1 MNAGYAYR
9 SVVRTSD
16 TGCSV
21 LAYLAGRYRHSTEAV
36 WRARLERGEVRM
48 GDAPVGADGR
58 VRAGDVL
65 VWSRPPWEEPAVPL
79 HFDVIHD
86 DADLLAVSK
95 PAGLPT
101 VPNGGFL
108 THTLLGAVRRTYPDA
123 VAMHRLGRGTSGLVL
138 FASSPEARRAVA
150 AAWRRGEVMRTYRA
164 LVAGTPAWETVRI
177 DTPIGLVPHP
187 RLGRVHAASP
197 GGKSAVSNVRVL
209 GRHLETAIV
218 EVHIETGRAHQIRIH
233 LAAAGHVLVGDP
245 LYAVGGVPSPTPGL
259 PGDGGYLLHA
269 HRLVVRHPATG
280 RFVAFE
286 APLPPDLR
294 VSQDGQA
301 SCPQRCP

>member
-1 MNAGYAYR
+1 MNDGYAYR
-9 SVVRTSD
+9 SVIRTSD
-16 TGCSV
+16 AGRSV
-21 LAYLAGRYRHSTEAV
+21 LAYLAGRYRHSTEAA
-36 WRARLERGEVRM
+36 WRARVERGEVRV
-48 GDAPVGADGR
+48 GDIPVGADGLL
-58 VRAGDVL
+58 RAGEVL
-65 VWSRPPWEEPAVPL
+65 VWSRPPWDEPDVPL
-79 HFDVIHD
+79 HFDVVHH

-108 THTLLGAVRRTYPDA
+108 THTLLCAVRRTYPHA
-123 VAMHRLGRGTSGLVL
+123 VPMHRLGRGTSGLVL
-138 FASSPEARRAVA
+138 FALSPQARRAVA
-150 AAWRRGEVMRTYRA
+150 AAWRGGQVMRTYRA
-164 LVAGTPAWETVRI
+164 LVTGTPAWDAVRI

-187 RLGRVHAASP
+187 RLGRVHAALP
-197 GGKSAVSNVRVL
+197 GGKGAASNVRVL
-209 GRHLETAIV
+209 ARRPETAIV

-269 HRLVVRHPATG
+269 HRLALRHPATG

-286 APLPPDLR
+286 APLPPALA
-294 VSQDGQA
+294 V
-301 SCPQRCP
+301 